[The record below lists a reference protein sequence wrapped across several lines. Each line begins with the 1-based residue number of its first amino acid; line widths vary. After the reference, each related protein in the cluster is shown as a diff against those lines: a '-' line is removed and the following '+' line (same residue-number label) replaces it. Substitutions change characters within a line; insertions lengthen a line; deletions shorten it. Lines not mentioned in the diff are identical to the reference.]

1 MARKST
7 NFILGLFVILGF
19 ILAVAAIIWV
29 GASSFFQKGKHY
41 VSYFDESVE
50 GLQADSSVKYRGVD
64 VGRVEQI
71 QVAPDNKLVG
81 VVMKINLRGDLPKTT
96 IAQLRTAG
104 ITGVKFIGLDRPSPG
119 EQALSPKI
127 DFPSEYPIIPTR
139 PSEIQR
145 LLAAANVILE
155 KFQQIDTK
163 GISDQVVLTTK
174 AMQNFL
180 QGKEMTG
187 ILAKL
192 HGTAGNLDR
201 LTLRLD
207 EKVSAKKLDDILGG
221 TRDSIKAI
229 NGLLASVK
237 KDLQAMKLP
246 ETASRYRAVARDA
259 AALSDNLQRA
269 SASLDQFL
277 ERLKERP
284 PDLFFGKPPE
294 KRWNE

>member
-7 NFILGLFVILGF
+7 DFILGLFVILGF
-19 ILAVAAIIWV
+19 ILIVAGIIWV
-29 GASSFFQKGKHY
+29 GASSFFQKGKQY
-41 VSYFDESVE
+41 VSFFDESVE

-64 VGRVEQI
+64 VGRVVQI
-71 QVAPDNKLVG
+71 QVAPDDKLVA
-81 VVMKINLRGDLPKTT
+81 VVMKINVRGDLPKTT
-96 IAQLRTAG
+96 IAQLRSAG
-104 ITGVKFIGLDRPSPG
+104 ITGVKFIGLDRSTP
-119 EQALSPKI
+119 EDRALSPRI
-127 DFPSEYPIIPTR
+127 EFPAEYPIIPTR

-145 LLAAANVILE
+145 LINAANAIVE

-180 QGKEMTG
+180 QGKEMAG

-201 LTLRLD
+201 FTGRLD
-207 EKVSAKKLDDILGG
+207 ETVSAKKLNEILGG
-221 TRDSIKAI
+221 TRDSIKQI
-229 NGLLASVK
+229 NELLASVQR
-237 KDLQAMKLP
+237 DLQAMKLP
-246 ETASRYRAVARDA
+246 ETASRYRTVAVEAV
-259 AALSDNLQRA
+259 ALSDHLQRA

-277 ERLKERP
+277 DRLKERP
-284 PDLFFGKPPE
+284 PDLFFGKAPE

>member
-1 MARKST
+1 MAKKST
-7 NFILGLFVILGF
+7 DFILGLFVILGF
-19 ILAVAAIIWV
+19 LLIVGGIIWV
-29 GASSFFQKGKHY
+29 GASSFFQKGQRY
-41 VSYFDESVE
+41 ISYFDESVE

-64 VGRVEQI
+64 VGRVVQI

-96 IAQLRTAG
+96 IAQLRSAG
-104 ITGVKFIGLDRPSPG
+104 ITGVKFIGLDRPAPG
-119 EQALSPKI
+119 ERALSPQI
-127 DFPSEYPIIPTR
+127 DFFSEYPIIPTR

-145 LLAAANVILE
+145 LINAANAIIE

-187 ILAKL
+187 ILVKL
-192 HGTAGNLDR
+192 HGTAGNLDKFTGR
-201 LTLRLD
+201 LNET
-207 EKVSAKKLDDILGG
+207 VSAKKLDDILVG
-221 TRDSIKAI
+221 TRDSLKEI

-237 KDLQAMKLP
+237 QDLQAMKLP
-246 ETASRYRAVARDA
+246 ETASRYRAVAVEA
-259 AALSDNLQRA
+259 AALSDHLQRA

>member
-1 MARKST
+1 MAKKST
-7 NFILGLFVILGF
+7 DFILGLFVILGF
-19 ILAVAAIIWV
+19 FLAVAGIIWV
-29 GASSFFQKGKHY
+29 GASSFFQQGKDY

-64 VGRVEQI
+64 VGRVKEI
-71 QVAPDNKLVG
+71 EVAPDGKLVG
-81 VVMKINLRGDLPKTT
+81 VVMKINLRGNLPKTT

-145 LLAAANVILE
+145 LLNAANVILD

-187 ILAKL
+187 ILARL
-192 HGTAGNLDR
+192 HGTATNLDKFTGR
-201 LTLRLD
+201 VNDT
-207 EKVSAKKLDDILGG
+207 VSAKKLDEILAES
-221 TRDSIKAI
+221 RDSLKEIHA
-229 NGLLASVK
+229 LAANVQK
-237 KDLQAMKLP
+237 ELQAMKLP
-246 ETASRYRAVARDA
+246 ETASRYRTVAQDA
-259 AALSDNLQRA
+259 AALTDSLQRA

-277 ERLKERP
+277 QRVKERP
-284 PDLFFGKPPE
+284 PDLLFGKPPQ

>member
-1 MARKST
+1 MAKKST
-7 NFILGLFVILGF
+7 DFILGLFVILGF
-19 ILAVAAIIWV
+19 FLAVAGIIWV
-29 GASSFFQKGKHY
+29 GASSFFQQGKDY

-64 VGRVEQI
+64 VGRVKEI
-71 QVAPDNKLVG
+71 EVAPDGKLVG
-81 VVMKINLRGDLPKTT
+81 VVMKINLRGNLPKTT

>member
-1 MARKST
+1 
-7 NFILGLFVILGF
+7 
-19 ILAVAAIIWV
+19 
-29 GASSFFQKGKHY
+29 
-41 VSYFDESVE
+41 VE

-96 IAQLRTAG
+96 IAQLRAAG
-104 ITGVKFIGLDRPSPG
+104 ITGVKFIGLDRPSP
-119 EQALSPKI
+119 EERALSPKI
-127 DFPSEYPIIPTR
+127 DFFSEYPIIPTR

-155 KFQQIDTK
+155 KFQEIDTK
-163 GISDQVVLTTK
+163 GISDQVMLTTK

-201 LTLRLD
+201 LTGRFD
-207 EKVSAKKLDDILGG
+207 EKVSAKKLDEILGG
-221 TRDSIKAI
+221 TRDSIKQI
-229 NGLLASVK
+229 NQLLASVQ

-246 ETASRYRAVARDA
+246 ETVSRYRTVARDA
-259 AALSDNLQRA
+259 AALTDDLQRA

-277 ERLKERP
+277 DRLKERP

>member
-19 ILAVAAIIWV
+19 LLAVAGIIWV
-29 GASSFFQKGKHY
+29 GASSLFQKGHRY

-81 VVMKINLRGDLPKTT
+81 VVMKINLRGDLPNTN
-96 IAQLRTAG
+96 IAQLRSAG
-104 ITGVKFIGLDRPSPG
+104 ITGVKFIGLDRPTP
-119 EQALSPKI
+119 EERALSPQI
-127 DFPSEYPIIPTR
+127 DFPAEYPIIPTR
-139 PSEIQR
+139 PSDIQR
-145 LLAAANVILE
+145 FINAANAIVE

-163 GISDQVVLTTK
+163 GISDQVMLTTK

-180 QGKEMTG
+180 QSKDMTG
-187 ILAKL
+187 ILARL
-192 HGTAGNLDR
+192 HGTAGNLDK
-201 LTLRLD
+201 LTGRLD
-207 EKVSAKKLDDILGG
+207 AKVSAQKLDEILGG
-221 TRDSIKAI
+221 TRDSIKQI
-229 NGLLASVK
+229 NGLLASLQ

-246 ETASRYRAVARDA
+246 ETASRYRAVAVEA
-259 AALSDNLQRA
+259 AALSDHLQRA

>member
-19 ILAVAAIIWV
+19 LLAVAGIIWV
-29 GASSFFQKGKHY
+29 GASSFFQKGQRY
-41 VSYFDESVE
+41 ISYFDESVE
-50 GLQADSSVKYRGVD
+50 GLQADSDVKYRGVD

-96 IAQLRTAG
+96 IAQLRSAG
-104 ITGVKFIGLDRPSPG
+104 ITGVKFIGLDRPSP
-119 EQALSPKI
+119 EERALSPKI
-127 DFPSEYPIIPTR
+127 DFFSEYPIIPTR

-145 LLAAANVILE
+145 LLAATNVILE

-163 GISDQVVLTTK
+163 GISDQVMLTTK

-187 ILAKL
+187 ILVKL

-201 LTLRLD
+201 LTGRLD
-207 EKVSAKKLDDILGG
+207 DKVSAKRLDEILGG
-221 TRDSIKAI
+221 TRYSIKQI
-229 NGLLASVK
+229 NELLASVQ

-246 ETASRYRAVARDA
+246 ETVSRYRTIARDA

-277 ERLKERP
+277 DRLKERP
-284 PDLFFGKPPE
+284 PDLFFGKSPE

>member
-1 MARKST
+1 MAKKST
-7 NFILGLFVILGF
+7 DFILGLFVILGF
-19 ILAVAAIIWV
+19 FLAVAGIIWV
-29 GASSFFQKGKHY
+29 GASSFFQQGKDY

-96 IAQLRTAG
+96 IAQLRAAG
-104 ITGVKFIGLDRPSPG
+104 ITGVKFIGLDRPSP
-119 EQALSPKI
+119 EERALSPKI
-127 DFPSEYPIIPTR
+127 DFFSEYPIIPTR

-155 KFQQIDTK
+155 KFQEIDTK
-163 GISDQVVLTTK
+163 GISDQVMLTTK

-201 LTLRLD
+201 LTGRFD
-207 EKVSAKKLDDILGG
+207 EKVSAKKLDEILGG
-221 TRDSIKAI
+221 TLDSIKEI
-229 NGLLASVK
+229 QGLLASVK
-237 KDLQAMKLP
+237 KDFEAMKLP

>member
-7 NFILGLFVILGF
+7 DFILGLFVILGF
-19 ILAVAAIIWV
+19 ILIVAGVIWV
-29 GASSFFQKGKHY
+29 GASSFFQKGKQY
-41 VSYFDESVE
+41 VSFFDESVE

-64 VGRVEQI
+64 VGRVVQI
-71 QVAPDNKLVG
+71 QVAPDDKLVA
-81 VVMKINLRGDLPKTT
+81 VVMKINVRGNLPKTT
-96 IAQLRTAG
+96 IAQLRSAG
-104 ITGVKFIGLDRPSPG
+104 ITGVKFIGLDRSTP
-119 EQALSPKI
+119 EDRALSPQI
-127 DFPSEYPIIPTR
+127 EFPAEYPIIPTR

-145 LLAAANVILE
+145 LINAANAIVE

-201 LTLRLD
+201 FTGRLD
-207 EKVSAKKLDDILGG
+207 ETVSAKKLNEILGG
-221 TRDSIKAI
+221 TRDSLKQI
-229 NGLLASVK
+229 NELLASVQR
-237 KDLQAMKLP
+237 DLQAMKLP
-246 ETASRYRAVARDA
+246 ETASRYRTVAVEAV
-259 AALSDNLQRA
+259 ALSDHLQRA

-277 ERLKERP
+277 DRLKERP
-284 PDLFFGKPPE
+284 PDLFFGKAPE

>member
-19 ILAVAAIIWV
+19 ILAVAGIIWV
-29 GASSFFQKGKHY
+29 GASSFFQKGQRY
-41 VSYFDESVE
+41 ISFFDESVE

-71 QVAPDNKLVG
+71 RVAPDNRLVG

-104 ITGVKFIGLDRPSPG
+104 ITGVKFIGLDRPEPG
-119 EQALSPKI
+119 ERALSPQI
-127 DFPSEYPIIPTR
+127 DFPAEYPIIPTR

-145 LLAAANVILE
+145 ILTAANAILE

-174 AMQNFL
+174 AIENFF
-180 QGKEMTG
+180 QGKEMAA

-192 HGTAGNLDR
+192 HGTAVNLDR
-201 LTLRLD
+201 LTGRFD
-207 EKVSAKKLDDILGG
+207 EKVSAKKLDEILGG
-221 TRDSIKAI
+221 TRDSIKEI
-229 NGLLASVK
+229 NGLLASVQ

>member
-1 MARKST
+1 MAKKST
-7 NFILGLFVILGF
+7 DFILGLFVILGF
-19 ILAVAAIIWV
+19 LLIVAGIIWV
-29 GASSFFQKGKHY
+29 GASSLFQKGQHY
-41 VSYFDESVE
+41 ISYFDESVE

-64 VGRVEQI
+64 VGRVVQI

-96 IAQLRTAG
+96 IAQLRSAG
-104 ITGVKFIGLDRPSPG
+104 ITGVKFIGLDRPAAG
-119 EQALSPKI
+119 ERALSPQI

-145 LLAAANVILE
+145 LLTAANAILE

-174 AMQNFL
+174 AIGNFF
-180 QGKEMTG
+180 QGKEMAG

-192 HGTAGNLDR
+192 HGTAGNLDKFTGR
-201 LTLRLD
+201 LNET
-207 EKVSAKKLDDILGG
+207 VSAKKLDEILVG
-221 TRDSIKAI
+221 TRDSIKEI

-237 KDLQAMKLP
+237 QDLQAMKLP
-246 ETASRYRAVARDA
+246 ETASRYRAVAVEA
-259 AALSDNLQRA
+259 TALSDHLQRA

>member
-1 MARKST
+1 
-7 NFILGLFVILGF
+7 
-19 ILAVAAIIWV
+19 
-29 GASSFFQKGKHY
+29 
-41 VSYFDESVE
+41 
-50 GLQADSSVKYRGVD
+50 
-64 VGRVEQI
+64 
-71 QVAPDNKLVG
+71 
-81 VVMKINLRGDLPKTT
+81 MKINLRGDLPKTT

-104 ITGVKFIGLDRPSPG
+104 ITGVKFIGLDRPTP
-119 EQALSPKI
+119 EERALSPKI

-163 GISDQVVLTTK
+163 GISDQVMLTTK
-174 AMQNFL
+174 AIENFF

-187 ILAKL
+187 IMAKL

-201 LTLRLD
+201 FTGRFD
-207 EKVSAKKLDDILGG
+207 EKVSAKKLDEILGG
-221 TRDSIKAI
+221 TRDSIKEI
-229 NGLLASVK
+229 HGLLASVK

-246 ETASRYRAVARDA
+246 ETASRYRAVALDA

-269 SASLDQFL
+269 SASLEQFL

-284 PDLFFGKPPE
+284 PDLFFGKPPK

>member
-19 ILAVAAIIWV
+19 LLAVAGIIWV
-29 GASSFFQKGKHY
+29 GASSFFQKGQRY
-41 VSYFDESVE
+41 ISYFDESVE

-96 IAQLRTAG
+96 IAQLRSAG
-104 ITGVKFIGLDRPSPG
+104 ITGVKFIGLDRPSP
-119 EQALSPKI
+119 EERALSPKI
-127 DFPSEYPIIPTR
+127 DFFSEYPIIPTR

-163 GISDQVVLTTK
+163 GISDQVMLTTK

-187 ILAKL
+187 ILVKL

-201 LTLRLD
+201 LTGRLD
-207 EKVSAKKLDDILGG
+207 DKVSAKKLDEILGG
-221 TRDSIKAI
+221 TRDSIKQI
-229 NGLLASVK
+229 NELLASVQ

-246 ETASRYRAVARDA
+246 ETVSRYRTVARDA

-269 SASLDQFL
+269 SSSLDQFL
-277 ERLKERP
+277 DRLKERP
-284 PDLFFGKPPE
+284 PDLFFGKSPE

>member
-7 NFILGLFVILGF
+7 NFILGLFVILGS

-41 VSYFDESVE
+41 ISYFDESVE
-50 GLQADSSVKYRGVD
+50 GLQADSGVKYRGVD

-71 QVAPDNKLVG
+71 RVAPDNRLVG
-81 VVMKINLRGDLPKTT
+81 VVMKINLRGDLPNTT
-96 IAQLRTAG
+96 IAQLRAAG
-104 ITGVKFIGLDRPSPG
+104 ITGVKFIGLDRPTP
-119 EQALSPKI
+119 EERALSPQVS
-127 DFPSEYPIIPTR
+127 FPSEYPIIPTR

-145 LLAAANVILE
+145 LVDAATVILG
-155 KFQQIDTK
+155 KFQQVDTK

-187 ILAKL
+187 ILTRL
-192 HGTAGNLDR
+192 HGTATNLDKFTGR
-201 LTLRLD
+201 INDT
-207 EKVSAKKLDDILGG
+207 VSAKKLDEILAG
-221 TRDSIKAI
+221 TRDSIKEI
-229 NGLLASVK
+229 HGLAASIQTE
-237 KDLQAMKLP
+237 LQAMKLP
-246 ETASRYRAVARDA
+246 ETALRYRTVARDA
-259 AALSDNLQRA
+259 SALSDHLQRA
-269 SASLDQFL
+269 SASLDQLL

-284 PDLFFGKPPE
+284 PDLFFGKAPQ

>member
-1 MARKST
+1 
-7 NFILGLFVILGF
+7 
-19 ILAVAAIIWV
+19 VAGIIWV
-29 GASSFFQKGKHY
+29 GASSFFQKGQRY
-41 VSYFDESVE
+41 ISYFDESVE

-96 IAQLRTAG
+96 IAQLRAAG
-104 ITGVKFIGLDRPSPG
+104 ITGVKFIGLDRPSP
-119 EQALSPKI
+119 EERALSPKI
-127 DFPSEYPIIPTR
+127 DFFSEYPIIPTR

-155 KFQQIDTK
+155 KFQEIDTK
-163 GISDQVVLTTK
+163 GISDQVMLTTK

-201 LTLRLD
+201 LTGRFD
-207 EKVSAKKLDDILGG
+207 EKVSAKKLDEILGG
-221 TRDSIKAI
+221 TRDSIKQI
-229 NGLLASVK
+229 NQLLASVQ

-246 ETASRYRAVARDA
+246 ETVSRYRTVARDA
-259 AALSDNLQRA
+259 AALTDDLQRA

-277 ERLKERP
+277 DRLKERP
-284 PDLFFGKPPE
+284 PDLFFGKSPE

>member
-19 ILAVAAIIWV
+19 LLAVAGIIWV
-29 GASSFFQKGKHY
+29 GASSFFQKGQRY
-41 VSYFDESVE
+41 ISYFDESVE

-71 QVAPDNKLVG
+71 RVAPDNKLVG

-96 IAQLRTAG
+96 IAQLRAAG
-104 ITGVKFIGLDRPSPG
+104 ITGVKFIGLDRPSPE

-127 DFPSEYPIIPTR
+127 DFFSEYPIIPTR

-155 KFQQIDTK
+155 KFQLIDTK
-163 GISDQVVLTTK
+163 GISDQVMLTTK
-174 AMQNFL
+174 AMQNFF

-187 ILAKL
+187 ILVKL

-201 LTLRLD
+201 FTGRLD
-207 EKVSAKKLDDILGG
+207 DKVSAKKLDEILGG
-221 TRDSIKAI
+221 TRDSIKQI
-229 NGLLASVK
+229 NELLASVQ

-246 ETASRYRAVARDA
+246 ETVSRYRTVARDA
-259 AALSDNLQRA
+259 AALTDNLQRA

-277 ERLKERP
+277 DRLKERP
-284 PDLFFGKPPE
+284 PDLFFGKSPE

>member
-19 ILAVAAIIWV
+19 VLAVAAIIWV
-29 GASSFFQKGKHY
+29 GASSYFQKGKHY

-71 QVAPDNKLVG
+71 LVAPDNKLVG

-104 ITGVKFIGLDRPSPG
+104 ITGVKFIGLDRPTP
-119 EQALSPKI
+119 EERALSPRI

-145 LLAAANVILE
+145 LLSEANAILE

-163 GISDQVVLTTK
+163 SISNQVVLTTK
-174 AMQNFL
+174 AIENFF
-180 QGKEMTG
+180 QGKEMAG
-187 ILAKL
+187 ILVKL
-192 HGTAGNLDR
+192 QGTAGNLER
-201 LTLRLD
+201 LTGRLD
-207 EKVSAKKLDDILGG
+207 EAVSAKKLDEILGG
-221 TRDSIKAI
+221 TRDSLKEI

-259 AALSDNLQRA
+259 AALSDNFQRA

-277 ERLKERP
+277 DRLKERP
-284 PDLFFGKPPE
+284 PDLFFGKPPK

>member
-1 MARKST
+1 MARRST
-7 NFILGLFVILGF
+7 DFILGLFVILGF

-29 GASSFFQKGKHY
+29 GARSFFQKGTHY

-50 GLQADSSVKYRGVD
+50 GLQTDSSVKYRGVD
-64 VGRVEQI
+64 VGRVTKIE
-71 QVAPDNKLVG
+71 VAPDNKLVG
-81 VVMKINLRGDLPKTT
+81 VVMKINLRGNLPKTT

-104 ITGVKFIGLDRPSPG
+104 ITGVKFIGLDLPAPG
-119 EQALSPKI
+119 EVALSPQVV
-127 DFPSEYPIIPTR
+127 FPSEYPIIPTR

-145 LLAAANVILE
+145 LLNQATAILE

-163 GISDQVVLTTK
+163 GISDQVMLTTK
-174 AMQNFL
+174 AIENFF

-201 LTLRLD
+201 LTGRFD
-207 EKVSAKKLDDILGG
+207 EKVSAKKLDEIVGG
-221 TRDSIKAI
+221 TRDSIKEI
-229 NGLLASVK
+229 QGLLASVK
-237 KDLQAMKLP
+237 KDLEAMKLP

-259 AALSDNLQRA
+259 SALSDHLQRA
-269 SASLDQFL
+269 SGSLDQFL
-277 ERLKERP
+277 ERLKDRP
-284 PDLFFGKPPE
+284 PDLFFGKPPQ

>member
-19 ILAVAAIIWV
+19 LLAVAGIIWV
-29 GASSFFQKGKHY
+29 GASSFFQKGQRY
-41 VSYFDESVE
+41 ISFFDESVE

-71 QVAPDNKLVG
+71 RVAPDNRLVG

-104 ITGVKFIGLDRPSPG
+104 ITGVKFIGLDRPGPG
-119 EQALSPKI
+119 ERALSPQI
-127 DFPSEYPIIPTR
+127 DFPAEYPIIPTR

-145 LLAAANVILE
+145 LLTAANAILE

-174 AMQNFL
+174 AIENFF
-180 QGKEMTG
+180 QGKEMAA

-192 HGTAGNLDR
+192 HGTAVNLDR
-201 LTLRLD
+201 LTGR
-207 EKVSAKKLDDILGG
+207 
-221 TRDSIKAI
+221 
-229 NGLLASVK
+229 
-237 KDLQAMKLP
+237 
-246 ETASRYRAVARDA
+246 
-259 AALSDNLQRA
+259 
-269 SASLDQFL
+269 
-277 ERLKERP
+277 
-284 PDLFFGKPPE
+284 
-294 KRWNE
+294 

>member
-19 ILAVAAIIWV
+19 LLAVAGIIWV
-29 GASSFFQKGKHY
+29 GASSFFQKGQRY
-41 VSYFDESVE
+41 ISYFDESVE

-64 VGRVEQI
+64 VGRVERI
-71 QVAPDNKLVG
+71 QVAPDSKLVG

-96 IAQLRTAG
+96 IAQLRSAG
-104 ITGVKFIGLDRPSPG
+104 ITGVKFIGLDRPSP
-119 EQALSPKI
+119 EERALSPKI
-127 DFPSEYPIIPTR
+127 DFFSEYPIIPTR

-145 LLAAANVILE
+145 LLAATNVILE

-163 GISDQVVLTTK
+163 GISDQVMLTTK

-187 ILAKL
+187 ILVKL

-201 LTLRLD
+201 LTGRLD
-207 EKVSAKKLDDILGG
+207 DKVSAKRLDEILGG
-221 TRDSIKAI
+221 TRYSIKQI
-229 NGLLASVK
+229 NELLASVQ

-246 ETASRYRAVARDA
+246 ETVSRYRTIARDA

-277 ERLKERP
+277 DRLKERP
-284 PDLFFGKPPE
+284 PDLFFGKSPE

>member
-19 ILAVAAIIWV
+19 LLAVAGIIWV
-29 GASSFFQKGKHY
+29 GASSFFQKGQRY
-41 VSYFDESVE
+41 ISYFDESVE
-50 GLQADSSVKYRGVD
+50 GLQADSDVKYRGVD
-64 VGRVEQI
+64 VGRVERI
-71 QVAPDNKLVG
+71 QVAPDSKLVG

-96 IAQLRTAG
+96 IAQLRSAG
-104 ITGVKFIGLDRPSPG
+104 ITGVKFIGLDRPSP
-119 EQALSPKI
+119 EERALSPKI
-127 DFPSEYPIIPTR
+127 DFFSEYPIIPTR

-163 GISDQVVLTTK
+163 GISDQVMLTTK

-187 ILAKL
+187 ILVKL

-201 LTLRLD
+201 LTGRLD
-207 EKVSAKKLDDILGG
+207 DKVSAKKLDEILGG
-221 TRDSIKAI
+221 TRDSIKQI
-229 NGLLASVK
+229 NELLASVQ

-246 ETASRYRAVARDA
+246 ETVSRYRTVARDA

-269 SASLDQFL
+269 SSSLDQFL
-277 ERLKERP
+277 DRLKERP
-284 PDLFFGKPPE
+284 PDLFFGKSPE

>member
-96 IAQLRTAG
+96 MAQLRTAG
-104 ITGVKFIGLDRPSPG
+104 ITGVKFIGLDQPTPEER
-119 EQALSPKI
+119 ALSPQI
-127 DFPSEYPIIPTR
+127 DFPAEYPIIPTR

-155 KFQQIDTK
+155 KFQQVDTK
-163 GISDQVVLTTK
+163 GISDQVMLTTK
-174 AMQNFL
+174 AIENFF
-180 QGKEMTG
+180 QGKKMTG

-192 HGTAGNLDR
+192 DGTAGNLDR
-201 LTLRLD
+201 LTGRFD
-207 EKVSAKKLDDILGG
+207 EKVSAKKLDEILGG
-221 TRDSIKAI
+221 TLDSIKEI
-229 NGLLASVK
+229 QGLLASVK
-237 KDLQAMKLP
+237 KDFEAMKLP
-246 ETASRYRAVARDA
+246 ETASQYRAVARDA
-259 AALSDNLQRA
+259 AVLSDNLHRA
-269 SASLDQFL
+269 SASLDQLL

-284 PDLFFGKPPE
+284 SDLFFGKPPE

>member
-19 ILAVAAIIWV
+19 LLAVAGIIWV
-29 GASSFFQKGKHY
+29 GASSFFQKGQRY
-41 VSYFDESVE
+41 ISYFDESVE
-50 GLQADSSVKYRGVD
+50 GLQADSDVKYRGVD

-96 IAQLRTAG
+96 IAQLRSAG
-104 ITGVKFIGLDRPSPG
+104 ITGVKFIGLDRPEPG
-119 EQALSPKI
+119 ERALSPQI
-127 DFPSEYPIIPTR
+127 DFFSEYPIIPTR

-163 GISDQVVLTTK
+163 GISDQVMLTTK

-187 ILAKL
+187 ILVKL

-201 LTLRLD
+201 LTGRLD
-207 EKVSAKKLDDILGG
+207 DKVSAKKLDEILGG
-221 TRDSIKAI
+221 TRDSIKQI
-229 NGLLASVK
+229 NELLASVQ

-246 ETASRYRAVARDA
+246 ETVSRYRTVARDA

-269 SASLDQFL
+269 SSSLDQFL
-277 ERLKERP
+277 DRLKERP
-284 PDLFFGKPPE
+284 PDLFFGKSPE

>member
-1 MARKST
+1 S
-7 NFILGLFVILGF
+7 
-19 ILAVAAIIWV
+19 
-29 GASSFFQKGKHY
+29 
-41 VSYFDESVE
+41 
-50 GLQADSSVKYRGVD
+50 
-64 VGRVEQI
+64 
-71 QVAPDNKLVG
+71 
-81 VVMKINLRGDLPKTT
+81 
-96 IAQLRTAG
+96 
-104 ITGVKFIGLDRPSPG
+104 
-119 EQALSPKI
+119 
-127 DFPSEYPIIPTR
+127 PIIPTR

-221 TRDSIKAI
+221 TRDSIKQI
-229 NGLLASVK
+229 NVLLASVK
-237 KDLQAMKLP
+237 KDLQ
-246 ETASRYRAVARDA
+246 
-259 AALSDNLQRA
+259 
-269 SASLDQFL
+269 
-277 ERLKERP
+277 
-284 PDLFFGKPPE
+284 
-294 KRWNE
+294 

>member
-19 ILAVAAIIWV
+19 LLAVAAIIWV
-29 GASSFFQKGKHY
+29 GASSFFQKGQRY
-41 VSYFDESVE
+41 ISYFDESVE

-96 IAQLRTAG
+96 IAQLRSAG
-104 ITGVKFIGLDRPSPG
+104 ITGVKFIGLDRPEPG
-119 EQALSPKI
+119 ERALSPQI
-127 DFPSEYPIIPTR
+127 DFFSEYPIIPTR

-163 GISDQVVLTTK
+163 GISDQVMLTTK

-187 ILAKL
+187 ILVKL

-201 LTLRLD
+201 LTGRLD
-207 EKVSAKKLDDILGG
+207 DKVSAKKLDEILGG
-221 TRDSIKAI
+221 TRDSIKQI
-229 NGLLASVK
+229 NELLASVQ

-246 ETASRYRAVARDA
+246 ETVSRYRTVARDA

-269 SASLDQFL
+269 SSSLDQFL
-277 ERLKERP
+277 DRLKERP
-284 PDLFFGKPPE
+284 PDLFFGKSPE

>member
-7 NFILGLFVILGF
+7 DFILGLFVILGF
-19 ILAVAAIIWV
+19 ILVVAGIIWV
-29 GASSFFQKGKHY
+29 GASSFFQKGKQY
-41 VSYFDESVE
+41 VSFFDESVE

-64 VGRVEQI
+64 VGRVVQI
-71 QVAPDNKLVG
+71 QVAPDDKLVA
-81 VVMKINLRGDLPKTT
+81 VVMKINVRGDLPKTT
-96 IAQLRTAG
+96 IAQLRSAG
-104 ITGVKFIGLDRPSPG
+104 ITGVKFIGLDRSTP
-119 EQALSPKI
+119 EDRALSPRI
-127 DFPSEYPIIPTR
+127 EFPAEYPIIPTR

-145 LLAAANVILE
+145 LINAANAIVE

-180 QGKEMTG
+180 QGKEMAG

-201 LTLRLD
+201 FTGRLD
-207 EKVSAKKLDDILGG
+207 ETVSAKKLNEILGG
-221 TRDSIKAI
+221 TRDSIKQI
-229 NGLLASVK
+229 NELLASVQR
-237 KDLQAMKLP
+237 DLQAMKLP
-246 ETASRYRAVARDA
+246 ETASRYRTVAVEA
-259 AALSDNLQRA
+259 AALSDHLQRA

-277 ERLKERP
+277 DRLKERP
-284 PDLFFGKPPE
+284 PDLFFGKAPE

>member
-7 NFILGLFVILGF
+7 DFILGLFVILGF
-19 ILAVAAIIWV
+19 ILVVAGVIWV
-29 GASSFFQKGKHY
+29 VASSFIQKGKQY
-41 VSYFDESVE
+41 VSFFDESVE

-64 VGRVEQI
+64 VGRVVQI
-71 QVAPDNKLVG
+71 QVAPDDKLVG
-81 VVMKINLRGDLPKTT
+81 VIMKINLRGDLPKTT
-96 IAQLRTAG
+96 IAQLRSAG
-104 ITGVKFIGLDRPSPG
+104 ITGVKFIGLDRPAPG
-119 EQALSPKI
+119 ERALSPQI
-127 DFPSEYPIIPTR
+127 EFPAEYPIIPTR

-145 LLAAANVILE
+145 LINAANAIVE

-187 ILAKL
+187 ILVKL

-201 LTLRLD
+201 FTGRLD
-207 EKVSAKKLDDILGG
+207 ETVSAKKLNEILGG
-221 TRDSIKAI
+221 TRDSIKQI
-229 NGLLASVK
+229 NVLLASVQR
-237 KDLQAMKLP
+237 DLQAMKLP
-246 ETASRYRAVARDA
+246 ETASRYRTVAVEAV
-259 AALSDNLQRA
+259 ALSDHLQRA

-277 ERLKERP
+277 DRLKERP
-284 PDLFFGKPPE
+284 PDLFFGKAPE

>member
-71 QVAPDNKLVG
+71 QVAPYNKLVG

-104 ITGVKFIGLDRPSPG
+104 ITGVKFIGLDRPAP
-119 EQALSPKI
+119 EERALSPKI

>member
-29 GASSFFQKGKHY
+29 GASSFFQKGQRY
-41 VSYFDESVE
+41 ISYFDESVE

-104 ITGVKFIGLDRPSPG
+104 ITGVKFIGLDRPTP
-119 EQALSPKI
+119 EERALSPKI
-127 DFPSEYPIIPTR
+127 DFPAEYPIIPTR

-187 ILAKL
+187 ILVKL

-201 LTLRLD
+201 LTGRLD
-207 EKVSAKKLDDILGG
+207 EKVSAKKLDEILGG

-246 ETASRYRAVARDA
+246 ETASRYRAVALDA